1 MPKIFGILFPK
12 IFWQSFSW
20 QSFSRISNF
29 FVFSVQEKSAF
40 GKSHSCLD
48 LRRRLSSYDGKDDPR
63 IQYLRVAEQSTSVFS
78 DKSCHLVN
86 SLKSRINLA
95 TVSSSPRRHNIEYI
109 SGSLGRKP
117 RVPPKPCPSQIA
129 LVEAIKTLNVLAESL
144 HKETKVF
151 CPALME
157 STQIFISVC
166 AEKYANS
173 MTNSKRTTR
182 LRRVK
187 TNNSNTSC
195 QTCRDTSKYWNIG
208 N

>member
-1 MPKIFGILFPK
+1 MRIVFCDVIFCLFCSK
-12 IFWQSFSW
+12 A
-20 QSFSRISNF
+20 R
-29 FVFSVQEKSAF
+29 KSAF
-40 GKSHSCLD
+40 CKNLSQSCLD

-63 IQYLRVAEQSTSVFS
+63 IGYLRVAEQSASVFS

-86 SLKSRINLA
+86 SLKSRVNLAA
-95 TVSSSPRRHNIEYI
+95 TVSSSPRRHNIEYA

-144 HKETKVF
+144 HKETKVLLRHLWST
-151 CPALME
+151 PLE
-157 STQIFISVC
+157 SFSAC
-166 AEKYANS
+166 AEKFASS
-173 MTNSKRTTR
+173 MINSKRTTR

-187 TNNSNTSC
+187 TSSSNTSC
-195 QTCRDTSKYWNIG
+195 LNCPDTSKYWNIG